1 MLRRRT
7 ARIARSTERA
17 ILRLAFGL
25 VALLLERLVPSRAA
39 MPSRRGGRG

>member
-7 ARIARSTERA
+7 ARIARSSERA

-25 VALLLERLVPSRAA
+25 AGLAIERRVLRA
-39 MPSRRGGRG
+39 RRSS